1 MRRNVF
7 LRTLRHTLLCGNK
20 PAFWVLG
27 LYARRRFRI
36 ELSTDSAPA
45 REPSDQASRD
55 RADCRRGYAK
65 VRPEPGLEADRY
77 GRGYR
82 PRQPS
87 RKGVKNEMML
97 RI

>member
-1 MRRNVF
+1 LDSPPVED
-7 LRTLRHTLLCGNK
+7 L
-20 PAFWVLG
+20 
-27 LYARRRFRI
+27 
-36 ELSTDSAPA
+36 ELSTESAPA

-55 RADCRRGYAK
+55 RAGCRRGYAK
-65 VRPEPGLEADRY
+65 VRPEAGLEADRY

-87 RKGVKNEMML
+87 RKGVKNKMML